1 MRLHKGGIQM
11 EKIGQKTRNINFYS
25 EKNGKMVCLHSRHAR
40 DYAKYLEAQSWVE
53 RYEAGPPLSQE
64 LYAHVSSVGIRGAYF
79 QVSWASD
86 FLIQFADG
94 RKGIRELV
102 AADGLRRKNI
112 IEKLEFSRRYWSAT
126 DIDSWKVVLLPES

>member
-1 MRLHKGGIQM
+1 M
-11 EKIGQKTRNINFYS
+11 
-25 EKNGKMVCLHSRHAR
+25 
-40 DYAKYLEAQSWVE
+40 
-53 RYEAGPPLSQE
+53 SQE

-102 AADGLRRKNI
+102 AADGLQRKNI

>member
-1 MRLHKGGIQM
+1 M
-11 EKIGQKTRNINFYS
+11 EKIGQKSRNISFYS
-25 EKNGKMVCLHSRHAR
+25 EKNGKMICLHSRHAR

-53 RYEAGPPLSQE
+53 HYEAGPPLSQE

-79 QVSWASD
+79 QVPWASD

-112 IEKLEFSRRYWSAT
+112 VEKLEFSRRYRRRRQR
-126 DIDSWKVVLLPES
+126 

>member
-1 MRLHKGGIQM
+1 M
-11 EKIGQKTRNINFYS
+11 EKIGQKTRNITFYS
-25 EKNGKMVCLHSRHAR
+25 EKNGKIICLHSRRAR

-53 RYEAGPPLSQE
+53 RYEAGLPLSQE

-79 QVSWASD
+79 QVPWASD
-86 FLIQFADG
+86 FLIYFADG

-112 IEKLEFSRRYWSAT
+112 VEKLEFSRRYWSAT
-126 DIDSWKVVLLPES
+126 DIDSWKVVLLPEI

>member
-1 MRLHKGGIQM
+1 M

-86 FLIQFADG
+86 FLIQFADR

-102 AADGLRRKNI
+102 SADGLRRKNV